1 MLENQSVLQF
11 VILMWHRPVMI
22 SSICLPA
29 ASLQVGSYLGL
40 CLSNILWILYST
52 NLVIFCDSIDL
63 LKMDC
68 SSCNT
73 ENILLTLF
81 SRMSRQRFK
90 CQKELLM
97 TVTEDKHFLVNEL
110 IVGFFFT
117 TFPSRFWCDCLPR
130 VLALLS

>member
-1 MLENQSVLQF
+1 MLENHSVLQF

-22 SSICLPA
+22 SSSCPPSL
-29 ASLQVGSYLGL
+29 ASSWILSWT
-40 CLSNILWILYST
+40 LSNILSILYST
-52 NLVIFCDSIDL
+52 NSVIFCDSIDL
-63 LKMDC
+63 LKIDC

-110 IVGFFFT
+110 IVGFLFT
-117 TFPSRFWCDCLPR
+117 TFPSRF
-130 VLALLS
+130 